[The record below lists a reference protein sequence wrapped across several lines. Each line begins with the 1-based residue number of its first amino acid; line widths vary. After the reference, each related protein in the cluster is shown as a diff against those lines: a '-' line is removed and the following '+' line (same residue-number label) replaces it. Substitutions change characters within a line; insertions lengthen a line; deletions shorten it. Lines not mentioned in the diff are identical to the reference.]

1 MKMKTLTV
9 AFAIAAASAL
19 PAFAAGGDCAGK
31 TAPQQQSSISAPTT
45 SGAQS
50 VSVPG

>member
-9 AFAIAAASAL
+9 AFAIAATAAL

-31 TAPQQQSSISAPTT
+31 KAPQQQSSIMQPAG
-45 SGAQS
+45 GAQS
-50 VSVPG
+50 VAVPG

>member
-31 TAPQQQSSISAPTT
+31 KAPQQQSSISAPGT
-45 SGAQS
+45 SDAHS
-50 VSVPG
+50 ASVPD